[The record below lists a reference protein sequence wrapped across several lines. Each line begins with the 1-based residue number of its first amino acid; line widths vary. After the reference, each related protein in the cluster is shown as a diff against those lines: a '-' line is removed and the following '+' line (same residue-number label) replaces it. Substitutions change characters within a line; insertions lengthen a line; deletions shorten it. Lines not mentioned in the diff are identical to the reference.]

1 MTEWEPE
8 VTINLR
14 LDADIKRRI
23 EDAAKGEGL
32 SVNEWAVRCFMGSLS
47 RH

>member
-8 VTINLR
+8 VTITLR

-32 SVNEWAVRCFMGSLS
+32 SATEWAVRCFLRSLT

>member
-1 MTEWEPE
+1 MTEWEPG
-8 VTINLR
+8 VTITLR

-32 SVNEWAVRCFMGSLS
+32 SVNEWTVRCFLRSLT

>member
-8 VTINLR
+8 VTITLR
-14 LDADIKRRI
+14 LDEDIKRRI

-32 SVNEWAVRCFMGSLS
+32 SVNEWAVRCILGSLS